1 MSIYKKMTFMAS
13 TLLLLA
19 ACGDDQV
26 PSTET
31 GLDDEL
37 EVEEEGTDDE
47 GSEAEDTDLT
57 GTDEE
62 MAAIEVDM
70 YNSNSELVGTA
81 VFDEG
86 EDGVIIYLNLED
98 VPAGEYGMHIHENGA
113 ATPPGFEDAGGH
125 FNPTDAEHGFDVEG
139 GHHLGD
145 LPNVVVPEN
154 GIVNE
159 TIEVP
164 DVSLLPDAE
173 YTLATEEGTSLI
185 IHTEADDY
193 ETQPTGDSGD
203 RMIGGVIFSPQN

>member
-113 ATPPGFEDAGGH
+113 ATPPSFEDAGGH